1 MYESMTVQVRA
12 GLGEWRLV
20 EAVQVLSGR
29 YGVLRDAVAAVRRVA
44 KPDLAAVTSQVIADA
59 PGLAAAFQAVWL
71 DADDEG
77 RLVLLAR
84 QEVLAE
90 LPWHVLLPEL
100 VAAWKA
106 HAPILIPVQ
115 SR

>member
-1 MYESMTVQVRA
+1 MTVQVRA

-20 EAVQVLSGR
+20 EAVQELSDR
-29 YGVLRDAVAAVRRVA
+29 HGVLRDAVADVRRVA
-44 KPDLAAVTSQVIADA
+44 KPDLPRASAEVIAAA
-59 PGLAAAFQAVWL
+59 PRRAAAFQAVWL
-71 DADDEG
+71 DAEDEG

-84 QEVLAE
+84 DEVLAE

-106 HAPILIPVQ
+106 HAPVRIPVQ
-115 SR
+115 TR